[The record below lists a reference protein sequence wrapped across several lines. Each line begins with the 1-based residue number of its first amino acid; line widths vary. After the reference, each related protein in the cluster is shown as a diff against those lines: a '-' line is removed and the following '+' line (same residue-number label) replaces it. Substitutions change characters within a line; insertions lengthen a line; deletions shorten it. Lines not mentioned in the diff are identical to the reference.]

1 MVEMRQSFLV
11 LLFGLCVV
19 VSITSAGV
27 FKIHSRITNP
37 ITSFFA
43 NAKTNYVNKTQ
54 STNLGNVVDYVGYF
68 SATDDYKPY
77 YNTEAIL
84 SHTHAPSSSAYIAG
98 SSIPIAPPKRGTYQY
113 DTCGSNI
120 VVPLTYNRKILT
132 EQAIRPTYKS
142 TDFPAGRTYPLVCNW
157 NVQVSKNCSRAR
169 ITMRVDGRSRLPDEE
184 GCSKGYIRVSPFMK
198 EAKICGRV
206 NYIQPYYWYVED
218 QKPDIVTITMKNI
231 GLNDGFSEGFSFT
244 LSGECLPIEI
254 GIKKFDV
261 NKENAGSNSRWM
273 YRLLSDSAVSGVPT
287 VVIPGVVASTD
298 NNPVP
303 ANIPQAA
310 NNGPKFPPVDTG
322 NDAEMLMLIQ
332 KNKERNQTTTTTTTS
347 TTTTTEPTTVTT
359 TTPTTTTTKRPIPDF
374 DLETPWDVLKPSKPT
389 PRPPPSTPST
399 SINVSKPTVPTSLLS
414 EPKPHPILSV
424 KFPNRVQFTSTTIF
438 PTSTKPTKKPVDTTF
453 DLETPWQT
461 LKNQSM
467 PSTTIPP
474 VPTSTTKAATPLAIV
489 PTTES
494 SITILK
500 YNHRNQSISTYKP
513 DPQPSTILPQG
524 STNVKLPVAVTHS
537 SYPSRPSLS
546 EIDSEKDTDDG
557 ESDAL
562 IVENEEVPDLPVDQ
576 VVDDAL
582 SYITTLLDNPLLQK
596 SLPKKP
602 LRKKD
607 SPNLVVFKG
616 FSNYPSIA

>member
-1 MVEMRQSFLV
+1 MLVVEMRRSFLI

-19 VSITSAGV
+19 ITITSAGV
-27 FKIHSRITNP
+27 FKMHSRITNP
-37 ITSFFA
+37 IASFFA
-43 NAKTNYVNKTQ
+43 NAKPNNANRTQ
-54 STNLGNVVDYVGYF
+54 STSLGNVVDYVGYF
-68 SATDDYKPY
+68 STADDYKPY
-77 YNTEAIL
+77 YNTEAVL
-84 SHTHAPSSSAYIAG
+84 SHTHTLSSSAYIGG

-120 VVPLTYNRKILT
+120 VVPLTYNRKILA
-132 EQAIRPTYKS
+132 EQALRPTYKS

-184 GCSKGYIRVSPFMK
+184 GCAKGYIRVSPFMK

-218 QKPDIVTITMKNI
+218 QKPETVTITMKNI

-287 VVIPGVVASTD
+287 VVIPGVVAGTD
-298 NNPVP
+298 NIPVP
-303 ANIPQAA
+303 ANIPHVA
-310 NNGPKFPPVDTG
+310 NDPAKFPPVDTG

-332 KNKERNQTTTTTTTS
+332 KDKERNQTTTTTTTTS
-347 TTTTTEPTTVTT
+347 TTTTTEQTTT

-374 DLETPWDVLKPSKPT
+374 DLETPWDVLKPLKPT
-389 PRPPPSTPST
+389 TRPFPSTSST
-399 SINVSKPTVPTSLLS
+399 SINVSKPTVPTSFLS

-438 PTSTKPTKKPVDTTF
+438 PPSTSAKPTKKPVDSTF

-461 LKNQSM
+461 LKNQSSL
-467 PSTTIPP
+467 PIIPP
-474 VPTSTTKAATPLAIV
+474 LSTSTTKAPLAAV
-489 PTTES
+489 ATTQS

-500 YNHRNQSISTYKP
+500 YNRRNQSISAYKP
-513 DPQPSTILPQG
+513 DPQPSVSLPEG
-524 STNVKLPVAVTHS
+524 STNVKLPVASAVTYLDS
-537 SYPSRPSLS
+537 PYSNQPSLS
-546 EIDSEKDTDDG
+546 EIDSENDDG
-557 ESDAL
+557 GSNEL
-562 IVENEEVPDLPVDQ
+562 IVENQEVPDLPIDD

-602 LRKKD
+602 LRK

-616 FSNYPSIA
+616 FSDYPSIA